1 MLALKGRRNLMQRVD
16 TERASSNT
24 EPPPLRALQHLKPAL
39 QQQFEGCRSP
49 LGCAGPPHPPK
60 ALQNN
65 INNPLFGKTDCHN
78 ITRWIIFCV
87 VEMLKRS
94 RKHAVRIGGA
104 FRGWMDL
111 TRSKRLVVRT
121 AHDTSVRTVTRG

>member
-16 TERASSNT
+16 TEKASSNT
-24 EPPPLRALQHLKPAL
+24 EPPPPRALQHLKPAL
-39 QQQFEGCRSP
+39 QQQFDACRSP

-78 ITRWIIFCV
+78 ITILSSREYKV
-87 VEMLKRS
+87 MLKRS
-94 RKHAVRIGGA
+94 RKHGVRIGGA

-111 TRSKRLVVRT
+111 TRSKRLIVRT